1 VVLIAAAG
9 AIVARGPWHGPVV
22 LALSAG
28 HGLNTGD
35 LLAVPFVVL
44 AIAWWRGRQPAA
56 EQRAPSR
63 RSSWLAAPALALG
76 VLLLLA
82 GAVAKAGG
90 GPLVPAGGGTLDGRV
105 EQTAGSS
112 AVPVG
117 RWSDVAVTYDGAMLR
132 LYVDGRQV
140 SSRAATGTLQ
150 ITRDPVWIGG
160 NQPYGEYFNGAIDDV
175 RVYARALRAGE
186 IRADMERPVAP
197 ARGLVAAYGFDAGSG
212 STAAD
217 SSGHGNTGA
226 ITGATWAEGRRGAA
240 LSFDGDGDVVSV
252 PASDSLDLTGA
263 MTLSGWVRPSV
274 PQEGWRTIIQRQTD
288 AYMLTAGSARQDR
301 AGPLDDLRAVLV
313 VAALVSCCVAV
324 ATGRAPRTDRRRS
337 WWQPVALFVIGSLV
351 DAALAPVGSLVGPAL
366 VAAWLAA
373 TASDRAEAAVFLLA
387 AVVFAGLTVASL
399 AGPGIVR
406 AAFDRDDGAIA
417 RAEALGALFVLAG
430 AAQLVRLRS
439 GQPPAPNL

>member
-1 VVLIAAAG
+1 MVLIAAAG

-44 AIAWWRGRQPAA
+44 AIAWWRSRQPAA
-56 EQRAPSR
+56 EQPALSR
-63 RSSWLAAPALALG
+63 RSSWPAAAALALG

-82 GAVAKAGG
+82 GAVAKGGG
-90 GPLVPAGGGTLDGRV
+90 GPLVPTGGGTLDGRV
-105 EQTAGSS
+105 EQTAGRS

-150 ITRDPVWIGG
+150 ISRDPLWIGG
-160 NQPYGEYFNGAIDDV
+160 NQPYGEYFDGVIDDV
-175 RVYARALRAGE
+175 RVYDHALRSDE
-186 IRADMERPVAP
+186 IRADMDRPVAP
-197 ARGLVAAYGFDAGSG
+197 AGGLVAAYGFDAGSG

-226 ITGATWAEGRRGAA
+226 ITGATWAKGRHGAG
-240 LSFDGDGDVVSV
+240 LSFDGGGAVVSV
-252 PASDSLDLTGA
+252 PASRSLNLTRA
-263 MTLSGWVRPSV
+263 MTLSGWIRPSV
-274 PQEGWRTIIQRQTD
+274 PQEGWRTIVQRQTD

-301 AGPLDDLRAVLV
+301 AGLLDDLRAVLV
-313 VAALVSCCVAV
+313 VAALASCCVAI

-337 WWQPVALFVIGSLV
+337 WWLPVALFVIGSLV
-351 DAALAPVGSLVGPAL
+351 DAAFAPVGTLVGPAL

-387 AVVFAGLTVASL
+387 AVAFAGLTVASL
-399 AGPGIVR
+399 ADLETVR
-406 AAFDRDDGAIA
+406 AAFDRGGDAIA
-417 RAEALGALFVLAG
+417 RAVALGALFVLVG
-430 AAQLVRLRS
+430 AAQLMRLRS
-439 GQPPAPNL
+439 